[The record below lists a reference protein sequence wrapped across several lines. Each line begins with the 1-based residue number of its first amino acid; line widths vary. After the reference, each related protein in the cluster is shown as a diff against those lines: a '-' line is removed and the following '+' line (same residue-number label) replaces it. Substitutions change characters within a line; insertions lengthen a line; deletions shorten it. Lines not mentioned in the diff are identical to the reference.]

1 MMNLGNDIL
10 KGTTV
15 RIPFNTNGADGAS
28 ITIGTNGTPF
38 AIVDGSTTEVT
49 TGVSLS
55 EDFDSRTGMHFI
67 AVDTSQ
73 SGFTI
78 GSEVLVGIHT
88 NTIDSKTVNAWVGR
102 FGIQMANQLM
112 PVIGLAQG
120 GTSTT
125 VRLPSTASS
134 SDGAYPGALVFVQHA
149 SGAVEIFPQSTTAY
163 VGSTRTLTIDGTFA
177 TTPDTTSY
185 VAPLLGPVAGTTVLP
200 NVNTA
205 QINDTPV
212 QGTGVG
218 GDLWRGA

>member
-15 RIPFNTNGADGAS
+15 RIPFNSTDATGAS
-28 ITIGTNGTPF
+28 ITLATNGT
-38 AIVDGSTTEVT
+38 ASAVVNGSTTEVT
-49 TGVSLS
+49 TGVSIS
-55 EDFDSRTGMHFI
+55 EDFDSTTGMHFV

-73 SGFTI
+73 SGFPV
-78 GSEVLVGIHT
+78 GAEVLVGVRGMV
-88 NTIDSKTVNAWVGR
+88 IDGITVNAWVGR
-102 FGIQMANQLM
+102 FGIQMATQLM

-134 SDGAYPGALVFVQHA
+134 TDGDYAGALVFVQHA

-163 VGSTRTLTIDGTFA
+163 VGSTRTLTIDGTFV

-185 VAPLLGPVAGTTVLP
+185 AAPLLGPIAGSTVLP
-200 NVNTA
+200 DVNVA
-205 QINDTPV
+205 SINDAAV
-212 QGTGVG
+212 QGDGTS